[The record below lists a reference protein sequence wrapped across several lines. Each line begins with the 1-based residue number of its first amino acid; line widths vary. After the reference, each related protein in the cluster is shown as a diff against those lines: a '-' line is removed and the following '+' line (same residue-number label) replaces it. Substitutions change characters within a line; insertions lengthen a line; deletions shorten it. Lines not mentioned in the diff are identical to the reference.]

1 MKFAEKGNSGTA
13 VFLRILRIFQENL
26 FIEHLRVTACVG
38 HGVSL

>member
-13 VFLRILRIFQENL
+13 VFLRILRIFQE
-26 FIEHLRVTACVG
+26 HLRVTACVG